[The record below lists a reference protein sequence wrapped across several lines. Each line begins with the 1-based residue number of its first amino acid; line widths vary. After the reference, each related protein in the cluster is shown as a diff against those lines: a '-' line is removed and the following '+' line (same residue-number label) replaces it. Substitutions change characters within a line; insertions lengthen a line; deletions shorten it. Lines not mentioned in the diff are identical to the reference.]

1 MRDPQPLLEIT
12 HIYGSGQDGGMDAG
26 MLPLPAT
33 HAFADG
39 ELLRLFFNFSD
50 ASRFTVPN
58 VNLGEL
64 QYPK

>member
-1 MRDPQPLLEIT
+1 
-12 HIYGSGQDGGMDAG
+12 MDAG